1 MTRSIN
7 ENTQV
12 LVDDFGVDDTTI
24 QNALEVRR
32 QRGGA
37 LDTALFENGLS
48 EDIIVSWMSRVLELP
63 TTTYAEIREIPQE
76 LAQQFPRHVAETFRV
91 FPIELSDAKAV
102 LVCYQPLLE
111 RLSTQLRHRLDRE
124 LEFHVTSE
132 TGFHAGLE
140 HLYGKPPRPRWASI
154 IEGLEAKVQETQK
167 AEEELEELGLNEV
180 KEEPET
186 PTEPSESR
194 TTVAFW
200 AIGERRGDELVISA
214 MSTQSDENPTVVPS
228 MSLPWLPVDT
238 EPKSLS
244 AEELNQS
251 ALGETLRFRAGDWIA
266 YASEVADL
274 SVYVFSVDGGLP
286 EVEKLAL
293 DIALGRYRGSEDAA
307 KQRASLDPEVK
318 TVDEDATLIS
328 QLVVPQT
335 FSEPVATEPDLGKVL
350 GLLTSNNPDL
360 WEEGMELIAQATQAA
375 FEGFLRDNFPGSL
388 HVDPLAEE
396 SENKPLKSYSGVLAL
411 VSNNP
416 RRASEA
422 VKGFLESNA
431 LVTRYFATQF
441 FAEHAAELEFD
452 LKLVARRLFDR
463 ERKIRRAALNCLGA
477 SRDKPD
483 YNEVISIF
491 EDRLKIPVPANQV
504 ATIHILGQLRELR
517 GVTHVVN
524 LCASNDPMVARAAQS
539 FMALITGHHFGADIE
554 AWKAWWVNHGHAPR
568 SVWLVRA
575 LRSRDARLRQ
585 VAIDELSRLHQ
596 GKTFGFDPSARS
608 PRREKSVRQWEELL
622 EEEGLQA

>member
-91 FPIELSDAKAV
+91 FPIELNDAKAV

-194 TTVAFW
+194 TTVAF
-200 AIGERRGDELVISA
+200 G
-214 MSTQSDENPTVVPS
+214 
-228 MSLPWLPVDT
+228 
-238 EPKSLS
+238 
-244 AEELNQS
+244 
-251 ALGETLRFRAGDWIA
+251 
-266 YASEVADL
+266 
-274 SVYVFSVDGGLP
+274 
-286 EVEKLAL
+286 
-293 DIALGRYRGSEDAA
+293 
-307 KQRASLDPEVK
+307 
-318 TVDEDATLIS
+318 
-328 QLVVPQT
+328 
-335 FSEPVATEPDLGKVL
+335 
-350 GLLTSNNPDL
+350 
-360 WEEGMELIAQATQAA
+360 
-375 FEGFLRDNFPGSL
+375 
-388 HVDPLAEE
+388 
-396 SENKPLKSYSGVLAL
+396 
-411 VSNNP
+411 
-416 RRASEA
+416 
-422 VKGFLESNA
+422 
-431 LVTRYFATQF
+431 
-441 FAEHAAELEFD
+441 
-452 LKLVARRLFDR
+452 
-463 ERKIRRAALNCLGA
+463 
-477 SRDKPD
+477 
-483 YNEVISIF
+483 
-491 EDRLKIPVPANQV
+491 
-504 ATIHILGQLRELR
+504 
-517 GVTHVVN
+517 
-524 LCASNDPMVARAAQS
+524 
-539 FMALITGHHFGADIE
+539 
-554 AWKAWWVNHGHAPR
+554 
-568 SVWLVRA
+568 
-575 LRSRDARLRQ
+575 
-585 VAIDELSRLHQ
+585 
-596 GKTFGFDPSARS
+596 PSANDEVMSWSSR
-608 PRREKSVRQWEELL
+608 P
-622 EEEGLQA
+622 